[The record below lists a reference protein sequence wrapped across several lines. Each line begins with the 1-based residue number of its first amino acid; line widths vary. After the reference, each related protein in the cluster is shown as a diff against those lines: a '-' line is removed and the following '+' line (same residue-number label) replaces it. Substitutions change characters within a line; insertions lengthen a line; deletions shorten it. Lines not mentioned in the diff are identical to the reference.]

1 MSSQRGGML
10 RTVSRTVS
18 RAALLLL
25 AASRVADAHAIHTT
39 VTQLTV
45 DATEVR
51 LTIRAFA
58 DDISATVARHAGR
71 PAPADFALP
80 EDATLR
86 YVRAQFMIGDGARG
100 LLQLEPCGVRRAQD
114 MYWLCYRARAPRG
127 LAGMSVRNQILTEM
141 HADQINI
148 VQVET
153 GAARQ
158 TLLFRKGSAPSSIR
172 AGA

>member
-1 MSSQRGGML
+1 MTRKCGSRSAPSPTTSRPRSHVTPGDLRQR
-10 RTVSRTVS
+10 
-18 RAALLLL
+18 
-25 AASRVADAHAIHTT
+25 I
-39 VTQLTV
+39 
-45 DATEVR
+45 
-51 LTIRAFA
+51 
-58 DDISATVARHAGR
+58 
-71 PAPADFALP
+71 FALP

-86 YVRAQFMIGDGARG
+86 YVRAQFMIGDGHAGCCNWSRAVCDAR
-100 LLQLEPCGVRRAQD
+100 ED
-114 MYWLCYRARAPRG
+114 MYWLCFRARAPRG